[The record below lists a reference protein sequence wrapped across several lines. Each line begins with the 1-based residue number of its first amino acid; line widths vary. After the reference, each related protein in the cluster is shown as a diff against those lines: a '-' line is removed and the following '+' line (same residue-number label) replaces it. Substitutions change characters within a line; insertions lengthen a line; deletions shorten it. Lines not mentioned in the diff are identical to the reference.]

1 MHALRMSLRY
11 TATCVCRSV
20 CHTRVRTV
28 AVWIMLIFGMEN
40 ALRLLYIRGFV
51 ILKNKGIF
59 RSPYSKLQTA
69 RVLRVSRPTRHAIF
83 AN

>member
-1 MHALRMSLRY
+1 
-11 TATCVCRSV
+11 
-20 CHTRVRTV
+20 
-28 AVWIMLIFGMEN
+28 MLIFGMEN
-40 ALRLLYIRGFV
+40 ALRLPYIRGFV

-83 AN
+83 ANWWH